1 MQSELLKKL
10 KHSQQNAKKIV
21 KRKLTP
27 TSTFATLTDDEIA
40 QVIAMRAKELRVKQD
55 KKQREFSA
63 EAELSS
69 PTTYANFEQKGII
82 SLANFIKVMRTFGR
96 LEELEALLRP
106 TVKEQIEDVKAN
118 ILVPR
123 KRVRNPKI

>member
-21 KRKLTP
+21 KRRLTP

-82 SLANFIKVMRTFGR
+82 SLANFIKIMRTFGR

-118 ILVPR
+118 ILVPK
-123 KRVRNPKI
+123 KRVR

>member
-55 KKQREFSA
+55 KKQREFSV

-118 ILVPR
+118 ILVPK
-123 KRVRNPKI
+123 KRVR

>member
-21 KRKLTP
+21 KRKLTS

-96 LEELEALLRP
+96 LEELEVLLRP

-118 ILVPR
+118 IFVPK
-123 KRVRNPKI
+123 KRVR

>member
-27 TSTFATLTDDEIA
+27 TSTFATLTHDEIA
-40 QVIAMRAKELRVKQD
+40 QGIAMRAKELRVKQD

-63 EAELSS
+63 EAQLSS

-118 ILVPR
+118 ILVPK
-123 KRVRNPKI
+123 KRVR

>member
-10 KHSQQNAKKIV
+10 KHSQKNAKKIV

-118 ILVPR
+118 ILVPK
-123 KRVRNPKI
+123 KRVR

>member
-82 SLANFIKVMRTFGR
+82 SLANFIKIMRTFGR

-118 ILVPR
+118 ILVPK
-123 KRVRNPKI
+123 KRVR

>member
-82 SLANFIKVMRTFGR
+82 SLANFIKIMRTFGR
-96 LEELEALLRP
+96 LEELETLLRP

-118 ILVPR
+118 ILVPK
-123 KRVRNPKI
+123 KRVR

>member
-27 TSTFATLTDDEIA
+27 TSTFVTLTDDEIA

-118 ILVPR
+118 ILVPK
-123 KRVRNPKI
+123 KRVR

>member
-69 PTTYANFEQKGII
+69 STTYANFEQKGII
-82 SLANFIKVMRTFGR
+82 SLANFIKVVRTFGR
-96 LEELEALLRP
+96 LEELEELLRP
-106 TVKEQIEDVKAN
+106 TVKEQIEDVKTN
-118 ILVPR
+118 ILVPK
-123 KRVRNPKI
+123 KRVR

>member
-40 QVIAMRAKELRVKQD
+40 QVIAMRAKELRIKQD
-55 KKQREFSA
+55 KKQREFST

-118 ILVPR
+118 ILVPK
-123 KRVRNPKI
+123 KRVR

>member
-10 KHSQQNAKKIV
+10 KQSQQNAKKIV

-118 ILVPR
+118 ILVPK
-123 KRVRNPKI
+123 KRVR

>member
-10 KHSQQNAKKIV
+10 KRSQQNAKKIV

-63 EAELSS
+63 EAQLSS

-118 ILVPR
+118 ILVPK
-123 KRVRNPKI
+123 KRVR

>member
-27 TSTFATLTDDEIA
+27 TSTFAILTDDEIA

-63 EAELSS
+63 EAQLSS

-118 ILVPR
+118 ILVPK
-123 KRVRNPKI
+123 KRVR

>member
-82 SLANFIKVMRTFGR
+82 SMANFIKVMRTFGR

-118 ILVPR
+118 VLIPK
-123 KRVRNPKI
+123 KRVR

>member
-10 KHSQQNAKKIV
+10 KNSQQNAKKIV

-55 KKQREFSA
+55 KKQRDFSA

-118 ILVPR
+118 ILVPK
-123 KRVRNPKI
+123 KRVR

>member
-40 QVIAMRAKELRVKQD
+40 QVIAMRAKELRIKQD

-118 ILVPR
+118 ILVPK
-123 KRVRNPKI
+123 KRVR

>member
-1 MQSELLKKL
+1 MQSELLQKL

-82 SLANFIKVMRTFGR
+82 SLANFIKVMRIFGR

-118 ILVPR
+118 ILVPK
-123 KRVRNPKI
+123 KRVR

>member
-82 SLANFIKVMRTFGR
+82 SLSNFIKVMRTFGR

-118 ILVPR
+118 ILVPK
-123 KRVRNPKI
+123 KRVR

>member
-106 TVKEQIEDVKAN
+106 TVKDQIEDVKAN
-118 ILVPR
+118 ILVPK
-123 KRVRNPKI
+123 KRVR

>member
-21 KRKLTP
+21 KRRLTP

-118 ILVPR
+118 ILVPK
-123 KRVRNPKI
+123 KRVR

>member
-55 KKQREFSA
+55 KKQRELSA

-118 ILVPR
+118 ILVPK
-123 KRVRNPKI
+123 KRVR

>member
-118 ILVPR
+118 ILVPK

>member
-10 KHSQQNAKKIV
+10 KRSQQNAKKIV

-27 TSTFATLTDDEIA
+27 TGTFATLTDDEIA

-63 EAELSS
+63 EAQLSS

-118 ILVPR
+118 ILVPK
-123 KRVRNPKI
+123 KRVR

>member
-106 TVKEQIEDVKAN
+106 TIKEQIEDVKAN
-118 ILVPR
+118 ILVPK
-123 KRVRNPKI
+123 KRVR

>member
-40 QVIAMRAKELRVKQD
+40 HVIAMRAKELRVKQD

-63 EAELSS
+63 EAQLSS

-118 ILVPR
+118 ILVPK
-123 KRVRNPKI
+123 KRVR

>member
-63 EAELSS
+63 EAQLSS

-118 ILVPR
+118 ILVPK
-123 KRVRNPKI
+123 KRVR

>member
-10 KHSQQNAKKIV
+10 KNSQQNAKKIV

-55 KKQREFSA
+55 KKQREFST

-118 ILVPR
+118 ILVPK
-123 KRVRNPKI
+123 KRVR

>member
-118 ILVPR
+118 ILVPK
-123 KRVRNPKI
+123 KRVR

>member
-10 KHSQQNAKKIV
+10 KNSQQNAKKIV

-82 SLANFIKVMRTFGR
+82 SLANFIKVVRTFGR

-106 TVKEQIEDVKAN
+106 TIKEQIEDAKAN
-118 ILVPR
+118 ILVPK
-123 KRVRNPKI
+123 KRVR

>member
-10 KHSQQNAKKIV
+10 KNSQQNAKKIV

-118 ILVPR
+118 ILVPK
-123 KRVRNPKI
+123 KRVR

>member
-96 LEELEALLRP
+96 LEELEELLRP
-106 TVKEQIEDVKAN
+106 TVKEQIEDVKTN
-118 ILVPR
+118 ILVPK
-123 KRVRNPKI
+123 KRVR

>member
-27 TSTFATLTDDEIA
+27 TSIFATLTDDEIA
-40 QVIAMRAKELRVKQD
+40 LVIAMRAKELRVKQD

-63 EAELSS
+63 EAQLSS

-118 ILVPR
+118 ILVPK
-123 KRVRNPKI
+123 KRVR

>member
-118 ILVPR
+118 IRVPK
-123 KRVRNPKI
+123 KRVR

>member
-21 KRKLTP
+21 QRKLTP

-106 TVKEQIEDVKAN
+106 TIKEQIEDVKAN
-118 ILVPR
+118 ILVPK
-123 KRVRNPKI
+123 KRVR

>member
-63 EAELSS
+63 EAEISS

-118 ILVPR
+118 ILVPK
-123 KRVRNPKI
+123 KRVR

>member
-10 KHSQQNAKKIV
+10 KRSQQNAKKIV

-118 ILVPR
+118 ILVPK
-123 KRVRNPKI
+123 KRVR